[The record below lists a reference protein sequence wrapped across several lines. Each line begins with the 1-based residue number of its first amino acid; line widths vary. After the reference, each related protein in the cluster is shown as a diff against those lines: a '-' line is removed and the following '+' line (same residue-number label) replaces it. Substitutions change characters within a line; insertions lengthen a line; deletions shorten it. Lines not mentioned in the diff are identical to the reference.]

1 MKARASPGP
10 RGLDSWS
17 SSPTESQYREVGG
30 GVAHVGSHVHGRTRA
45 AMSPG
50 RTASGEEA
58 RLVNALRTSSG
69 RGGVGGAH
77 SDLLLILGNTDH
89 GKGAFGPFLIHDLF
103 RSLLN
108 KHFSQPPL

>member
-30 GVAHVGSHVHGRTRA
+30 GVAHVGSHVHSRTRA

-69 RGGVGGAH
+69 RGGGGGSTFRPPTDTGEH
-77 SDLLLILGNTDH
+77 RSWQRGLWPISD
-89 GKGAFGPFLIHDLF
+89 P
-103 RSLLN
+103 
-108 KHFSQPPL
+108 